1 MSIRYTNSFQP
12 FVHKIITKRNTY
24 EHCHC
29 SNPKKFSGQV
39 FINIPSDAPNVF
51 LIATSFSFCSI
62 IKLDN
67 ANNPRSATANTTE
80 LRIENSNRCFK
91 FIKSPG
97 KILVHK
103 ISFEW
108 ISRFYF
114 CFPVFLFIRSV
125 FSAIFSGE
133 SFICKLFIWF
143 FVQYL

>member
-1 MSIRYTNSFQP
+1 MNTATAVIQ
-12 FVHKIITKRNTY
+12 RNFRVR
-24 EHCHC
+24 
-29 SNPKKFSGQV
+29 S

-80 LRIENSNRCFK
+80 LRIENSNRCFLNLSKVRAK
-91 FIKSPG
+91 FLFTKFPSNGYPG
-97 KILVHK
+97 STSV
-103 ISFEW
+103 SQ
-108 ISRFYF
+108 YF
-114 CFPVFLFIRSV
+114 FIRSV

-143 FVQYL
+143 LVQYL